1 MDPRDKPEDG
11 EPGDVGPINA
21 TCFSKPVERS
31 DELMTPARDISDW
44 LLKEAIDEHDPAQ
57 IFDGFCERLMKAG
70 VPVERAMYLAE
81 TLHAEQSGYG
91 RVWQPGAP
99 STYIPILYGSRTDGL
114 YTHSP
119 FAWVHENRKSLSLC
133 LADTPDE
140 EFGIVGDFKQQ
151 GFTHYFCLPLFFS
164 NGVQNALSFATKD
177 ADGLTSAHL
186 ALIEEILPA
195 FRAVAEVKSAVQR
208 THSAL
213 ATYVGAEPAAMI
225 LKGDIHLGEVK
236 RTRSAIMF
244 VDMRNFTRLSSEVSE
259 EKLVEVLNEYYNC
272 VVPHVEAAGGE
283 VLKFIGDGVLAIF
296 RAETGQG
303 PDACARVL
311 DAVKKVL
318 KAIDQHN
325 MGREKGTERP
335 IHAGIA
341 LHFGNPAYG
350 NVGSGTRLDFTV
362 IGRDVNYTSRIADM
376 CSSFDCRLLMSEAFV
391 KRLPDDAYTKYRD
404 VVLPGVPGETALFV
418 PFRGL

>member
-1 MDPRDKPEDG
+1 M
-11 EPGDVGPINA
+11 V
-21 TCFSKPVERS
+21 
-31 DELMTPARDISDW
+31 PARDISDW
-44 LLKEAIDEHDPAQ
+44 LLKEAIDEHDPAR
-57 IFDGFCERLMKAG
+57 IFDGFCERLVKAS

-99 STYIPILYGSRTDGL
+99 STYIPILYGSRNDGL
-114 YTHSP
+114 YVHSP
-119 FAWVHENRKSLSLC
+119 FAWVHENRENLSLC

-140 EFGIVGDFKQQ
+140 QFGIIRDLKQQ

-177 ADGLTSAHL
+177 TGGLTSAHL
-186 ALIEEILPA
+186 TLLEEILPA
-195 FRAVAEVKSAVQR
+195 FRAVAEVKSAAQR

-213 ATYVGAEPAAMI
+213 ATYVGGDTSAMI
-225 LKGDIHLGEVK
+225 LDGDIHRGEVK
-236 RTRSAIMF
+236 RVRSAIMF
-244 VDMRNFTRLSSEVSE
+244 VDMRNFTKLSTEVSE
-259 EKLVEVLNEYYNC
+259 EKLVEVLNEYYDC

-283 VLKFIGDGVLAIF
+283 VLKFIGDGVLAVF

-303 PDACARVL
+303 PDACGRVL
-311 DAVKKVL
+311 GAVKKVL
-318 KAIDQHN
+318 QAIDQHN
-325 MGREKGTERP
+325 MEREKGSERP
-335 IHAGIA
+335 IHAGVA

-376 CSSFDCRLLMSEAFV
+376 CSSFDRRLLMSEEFV
-391 KRLPDDAYTKYRD
+391 KRLPDNAYTKYRD
-404 VVLPGVPGETALFV
+404 VVLPGVPGQTPLFV
-418 PFRGL
+418 PCMG

>member
-1 MDPRDKPEDG
+1 MMH
-11 EPGDVGPINA
+11 A
-21 TCFSKPVERS
+21 
-31 DELMTPARDISDW
+31 ADISDW
-44 LLKEAIDEHDPAQ
+44 LLKEAINEPDPAR
-57 IFDGFCERLMKAG
+57 IFDGFCERLVIAG
-70 VPVERAMYLAE
+70 IPVERAMYLAE

-91 RVWQPGAP
+91 RVWTPGAP

-140 EFGIVGDFKQQ
+140 EFGIVGDFKEQ
-151 GFTHYFCLPLFFS
+151 GFTHYICLPLFFS
-164 NGVQNALSFATKD
+164 NGVQNGLSFATKD
-177 ADGLTSAHL
+177 TSGLTSAHL
-186 ALIEEILPA
+186 ELIEQILPA
-195 FRAVAEVKSAVQR
+195 FRAIAEIKSSAQR
-208 THSAL
+208 MHSAL

-225 LKGDIHLGEVK
+225 LEGDIHLGEVK

-244 VDMRNFTRLSSEVSE
+244 VDMRNFTRLSSQVSE
-259 EKLVEVLNEYYNC
+259 EKLVEVLNEYYTC

-283 VLKFIGDGVLAIF
+283 VLKFIGDGVLAVF
-296 RAETGQG
+296 KAEPGQG
-303 PDACARVL
+303 PDACGRVL
-311 DAVKKVL
+311 GAVKKVL

-325 MGREKGTERP
+325 IERGKGRECP
-335 IHAGIA
+335 IHAGVA

-376 CSSFDCRLLMSEAFV
+376 CSSFDRRLLMSEEFV
-391 KRLPDDAYTKYRD
+391 KRLPDNAYTKYRD
-404 VVLPGVPGETALFV
+404 VILPGVPGETTLFV
-418 PFRGL
+418 PCTG